1 MKLRLNL
8 FLILLSFFLFS
19 NKSLSLTDYQIKRYC
34 AKHKRMSSCIK
45 DLQEKRSKLQ
55 EGKHIE
61 IPVVPYKR

>member
-8 FLILLSFFLFS
+8 FLLLLSFFLFS

-34 AKHKRMSSCIK
+34 TKHKKMSSCIK

-61 IPVVPYKR
+61 IPVVPYER